1 MGCSGGLNFASVGSE
16 SHGLVSSCCVFFE
29 KRAIV
34 CPLYACVSGGMNL
47 NIGNM
52 RLFISVYETQSIART
67 SKEMFL
73 SRQAVSK
80 RIASI
85 ESELG
90 APLFTRVVGGT
101 GGGIVPTQAGQD
113 VYRSLKS
120 IVAAYDEM
128 LESIPS
134 AGAKTETLRVAVE
147 FYDMRTLNVE
157 KVFEFERETRG
168 RVAVDVKY
176 CTNDDC
182 YYRLINNQADVAIA
196 NEPLLRQP
204 EFLSYNLC
212 VSDAVVMMGATNPL
226 ASKEPLGLD
235 DLAKQKA
242 LGIIGCEWT
251 SRFIDEAFAGYGLSF
266 KVENASFSTD
276 SLVSLLLDGR
286 GYHIA
291 PEVFARGFD
300 ESSGIVVKTLTSFL
314 PPFKLALSVYE
325 KRPFKL
331 YVDEFVKW
339 FLANTDSILS
349 DESGAF
355 SENER
360 DEA

>member
-1 MGCSGGLNFASVGSE
+1 
-16 SHGLVSSCCVFFE
+16 
-29 KRAIV
+29 
-34 CPLYACVSGGMNL
+34 MNL

-157 KVFEFERETRG
+157 KLFEFERETRG

-212 VSDAVVMMGATNPL
+212 VSDAAVMMGGHE
-226 ASKEPLGLD
+226 SIG
-235 DLAKQKA
+235 QQRA
-242 LGIIGCEWT
+242 LG
-251 SRFIDEAFAGYGLSF
+251 A
-266 KVENASFSTD
+266 
-276 SLVSLLLDGR
+276 
-286 GYHIA
+286 
-291 PEVFARGFD
+291 
-300 ESSGIVVKTLTSFL
+300 
-314 PPFKLALSVYE
+314 
-325 KRPFKL
+325 
-331 YVDEFVKW
+331 
-339 FLANTDSILS
+339 
-349 DESGAF
+349 
-355 SENER
+355 
-360 DEA
+360 

>member
-1 MGCSGGLNFASVGSE
+1 M
-16 SHGLVSSCCVFFE
+16 
-29 KRAIV
+29 
-34 CPLYACVSGGMNL
+34 
-47 NIGNM
+47 
-52 RLFISVYETQSIART
+52 
-67 SKEMFL
+67 
-73 SRQAVSK
+73 
-80 RIASI
+80 
-85 ESELG
+85 
-90 APLFTRVVGGT
+90 
-101 GGGIVPTQAGQD
+101 
-113 VYRSLKS
+113 
-120 IVAAYDEM
+120 
-128 LESIPS
+128 
-134 AGAKTETLRVAVE
+134 
-147 FYDMRTLNVE
+147 
-157 KVFEFERETRG
+157 
-168 RVAVDVKY
+168 
-176 CTNDDC
+176 
-182 YYRLINNQADVAIA
+182 AIA
-196 NEPLLRQP
+196 NEPLLRQS

-212 VSDAVVMMGATNPL
+212 VSDAAVMMGATNPL